1 MYGNTPGQQAQ
12 EQYAL
17 AQMEA
22 SADQSKKQ
30 FETGT
35 QGLKDKGILG
45 GFIDDLQERGAKA
58 LAKLNSKKKKTGFG
72 RLIGGLLGTAVALA
86 NPALG
91 LAARAALPAAGSLVG
106 GAAAGGFK
114 RIKANLPDRVR
125 DDMIFLKSKEKDAY
139 QQLEE
144 FESALKFEDASFEQT
159 QVLQS
164 GGQFITNLGT
174 MAVLDNLQVDVPVG
188 DTIEKVNLK
197 DVQQIVTD
205 AGGEYKGMDYIRDVV
220 NLSTGGRGT
229 EDTLGALSDAITKS
243 AATSTAVPV
252 AADPI
257 AEAAKL
263 GREVPGIGL
272 TDVPTEDLQMV
283 FDEVPNGIANLTAEQ
298 RNEALRVL
306 QEKGGSR
313 NLFEDGLIRVLSFDQ
328 RNPFNNIP
336 GYFNDSSD
344 MFINEYNTVKDLY
357 RSASDALNIESYYS
371 GLYSGN

>member
-1 MYGNTPGQQAQ
+1 MSYQNTPGQQAF
-12 EQYAL
+12 EEYSL

-22 SADQSKKQ
+22 QADASKKQ

-35 QGLKDKGILG
+35 RALKDKGILG

-58 LAKLNSKKKKTGFG
+58 LAKLNSKKKKTGLG
-72 RLIGGLLGTAVALA
+72 RLVGGLLGTAVALA

-125 DDMIFLKSKEKDAY
+125 GDMTFLKSKEKDAY

-144 FESALKFEDASFEQT
+144 FESALKFEDKSFEQT

-205 AGGEYKGMDYIRDVV
+205 AGGEYKGMDYIKDVV

-229 EDTLGALSDAITKS
+229 EETLGALSDAITKS
-243 AATSTAVPV
+243 AATPV
-252 AADPI
+252 AAADPV

-263 GREVPGIGL
+263 GRNVPGIGF
-272 TDVPTEDLQMV
+272 TDVPTEDLQSV
-283 FDEVPNGIANLTAEQ
+283 FDEVPNGIANLTKEQ
-298 RNEALRVL
+298 RTFALDTLVN
-306 QEKGGSR
+306 KGDSR
-313 NLFEDGLIRVLSFDQ
+313 NIFEDGLMRVLSFDE
-328 RNPFNNIP
+328 RYTFNNIP
-336 GYFNDSSD
+336 GYFDGAPD
-344 MFINEYNTVKDLY
+344 MFVNEYNSMLDLY
-357 RSASDALNIESYYS
+357 RSSSDALNIESYYS

>member
-1 MYGNTPGQQAQ
+1 MSYQNTPGQQAF
-12 EQYAL
+12 EEYSL

-22 SADQSKKQ
+22 QADASKKQ

-35 QGLKDKGILG
+35 RALKDKGILG

-72 RLIGGLLGTAVALA
+72 RLVGGLLGTAVALA

-125 DDMIFLKSKEKDAY
+125 DDMTFLKSKEKDAY

-144 FESALKFEDASFEQT
+144 FESALKFEDKSFEQT

-205 AGGEYKGMDYIRDVV
+205 AGGEYKGMDYIKDVV

-229 EDTLGALSDAITKS
+229 EETLGALSDAMTKT
-243 AATSTAVPV
+243 AATTPAATVDPV
-252 AADPI
+252 

-263 GREVPGIGL
+263 GRNVPGIGF
-272 TDVPTEDLQMV
+272 TDVPTEDLQSV
-283 FDEVPNGIANLTAEQ
+283 FDEVPNGIANLTKEQ
-298 RNEALRVL
+298 RTFALDTLVN
-306 QEKGGSR
+306 KGDSR
-313 NLFEDGLIRVLSFDQ
+313 NIFEDGLMRVLSFDE
-328 RNPFNNIP
+328 RYTFNNIP
-336 GYFNDSSD
+336 GYFDGAPD
-344 MFINEYNTVKDLY
+344 MFVNEYNSMLDLY
-357 RSASDALNIESYYS
+357 RSSSDALNIESYYS

>member
-1 MYGNTPGQQAQ
+1 MSYQNTPGQQAF
-12 EQYAL
+12 EEYSL

-22 SADQSKKQ
+22 QADASKKQ

-35 QGLKDKGILG
+35 RALKDKGILG

-58 LAKLNSKKKKTGFG
+58 LAKLNSKKKKTGLG
-72 RLIGGLLGTAVALA
+72 RLVGGLLGTAVALA

-125 DDMIFLKSKEKDAY
+125 GDMTFLKSKEKDAY

-144 FESALKFEDASFEQT
+144 FESALKFEDKSFEQT

-205 AGGEYKGMDYIRDVV
+205 AGGEYKGMDYIKDVV

-229 EDTLGALSDAITKS
+229 EETLGALSDAMTKT
-243 AATSTAVPV
+243 AATTPAATVDPV
-252 AADPI
+252 A
-257 AEAAKL
+257 EVAKL
-263 GREVPGIGL
+263 GRNVPGIGF
-272 TDVPTEDLQMV
+272 TDVPTEDLQSV
-283 FDEVPNGIANLTAEQ
+283 FDEVPNGIANLTKEQ
-298 RNEALRVL
+298 RTFALDTLVN
-306 QEKGGSR
+306 KGDSR
-313 NLFEDGLIRVLSFDQ
+313 NIFEDGLMRVLSFDE
-328 RNPFNNIP
+328 RYTFNNIP
-336 GYFNDSSD
+336 GYFDGAPD
-344 MFINEYNTVKDLY
+344 MFVNEYNSMLDLY
-357 RSASDALNIESYYS
+357 RSSSDALNIESYYS

>member
-1 MYGNTPGQQAQ
+1 MSYQNTPGQQAF
-12 EQYAL
+12 EEYSL

-22 SADQSKKQ
+22 QADASKKQ

-35 QGLKDKGILG
+35 RALKDKGILG

-58 LAKLNSKKKKTGFG
+58 LAKLNSKKKSTGLG
-72 RLIGGLLGTAVALA
+72 RLVGGLLGTAVALA

-125 DDMIFLKSKEKDAY
+125 GDMTFLKSKEKDAY

-144 FESALKFEDASFEQT
+144 FESALKFEDKSFEQT

-205 AGGEYKGMDYIRDVV
+205 AGGEYKGMDYIKDVV

-229 EDTLGALSDAITKS
+229 EETLGALSDAITKS
-243 AATSTAVPV
+243 AATPV
-252 AADPI
+252 AAADPV

-263 GREVPGIGL
+263 GRNVPGIGF
-272 TDVPTEDLQMV
+272 TDVPTEDLQSV
-283 FDEVPNGIANLTAEQ
+283 FDEVPNGIANLTKEQ
-298 RNEALRVL
+298 RTFALDTLVN
-306 QEKGGSR
+306 KGDSR
-313 NLFEDGLIRVLSFDQ
+313 NIFEDGLMRVLSFDE
-328 RNPFNNIP
+328 RYTFNNIP
-336 GYFNDSSD
+336 GYFDGAPD
-344 MFINEYNTVKDLY
+344 MFVNEYNSMLDLY
-357 RSASDALNIESYYS
+357 RSSSDALNIESYYS